1 MAAPLLRHDQPDT
14 RSSDAG
20 ARLLPDEACDA
31 RLEAK
36 EVTMRLKGKT
46 AVVTGA
52 ANGIGR
58 ATAQELAAQGAQVF
72 LLDRDAAEGE
82 AATCEIKVAGGNCV
96 FRKLDVTKPAEIVQ
110 VAKAILADV
119 GHIDIL
125 VNNAGI
131 WRPGTVATL
140 SEATWDSVFD
150 TNVKSVF
157 LVSKQFVPSMIQRKY
172 GAIANV
178 ASVAGMVGAAD
189 ASAYAASKGA
199 IINLT
204 RSMALDFAPYNVRV
218 NCVCPGLIDTGM
230 GDAVVGHYRPNDTP
244 AQSKATWQPLER
256 IGSAKDIA
264 RAILYMVSDEALFMT
279 GSAIVVDGGL
289 TAQ

>member
-1 MAAPLLRHDQPDT
+1 MKLT
-14 RSSDAG
+14 
-20 ARLLPDEACDA
+20 
-31 RLEAK
+31 
-36 EVTMRLKGKT
+36 GKR

-52 ANGIGR
+52 ACGIGR
-58 ATAQELAAQGAQVF
+58 ATARELAGQGAQVF
-72 LLDRDAAEGE
+72 LLDNDAARGE
-82 AATCEIKVAGGNCV
+82 STSAEIRAAGGNCL
-96 FRKLDVTKPAEIVQ
+96 FRRLDVSKPDEIAQ
-110 VAKAILADV
+110 VAKAILAEA
-119 GHIDIL
+119 GSIDIL

-131 WRPGTVATL
+131 WRPGTVASL
-140 SEATWDSVFD
+140 SEATWDTVID

-157 LVSKQFVPSMIQRKY
+157 LVSQQFVPSMIERKS

-218 NCVCPGLIDTGM
+218 NCVCPGMIDTGM
-230 GDAVVGHYRPNDTP
+230 GDDVVGHYRPDADP
-244 AQSKATWQPLER
+244 AESKVTWQPLGR
-256 IGSAKDIA
+256 IGSPEDIA
-264 RAILYMVSDEALFMT
+264 KAILYMVSDDALFMT
-279 GSAIVVDGGL
+279 GSAVVVDGGL